1 MDRWYRSVTGDG
13 EWLRSLE
20 RIPAHEEKRLV
31 VLRYL
36 AEPLFTPGERYDER
50 EVNRRLAGA
59 HEDVASLRRYLVG
72 AHHGARVGPVL
83 ADLAGDVAAVTA

>member
-1 MDRWYRSVTGDG
+1 M
-13 EWLRSLE
+13 RSLE

-36 AEPLFTPGERYDER
+36 AESLFTPGERYDER

-72 AHHGARVGPVL
+72 ARIMERESGQYWLTSQETWPR
-83 ADLAGDVAAVTA
+83 